1 MLWDISQQN
10 RAKEDFRVF
19 LFIVWREIGLPVPTP
34 IQYDI
39 AHTLQNAPS
48 DRFILEGFRG
58 VAKSF
63 ITCAY
68 ATWSLW
74 NNPQLKVLIVSASKD
89 RSDANAIFIKRIFQT
104 IPFLQ
109 HLLPNRD
116 QRDTQNIFDISPAV
130 PDISPSVKSVGIT
143 GQITG
148 SRADLLIADDV
159 EVPNNCGTQI
169 QRDKLNE
176 SVKEFDAIL
185 KPKGQIVYLGTPQ
198 NEMSIYNQL
207 QDRGYTCL
215 IYPVVYPD
223 SPSKRAFYGDR
234 LAPFLADK
242 YDINPVAYAGYP
254 TDPARFDETEID
266 KRRLSYGKA
275 GFALQFE
282 LNTNLSDSEKYPLK
296 VSDFIVDSLDLDEA
310 SLKWSWTNGRE
321 NRIPDAPCIALKGDY
336 YYAPLSRSQ
345 ECQKYTGT
353 IMAVDPSG
361 RGKDETAYAIV
372 KFLNGYLFLMDS
384 GGYQEGYD
392 DKVLKQLAMK
402 AKFFKCQKIL
412 VEPNFGNGMFAQ
424 LLIPVV
430 QDIYNECAVED
441 SKVSKGQKEARIIDS
456 LEPIMMRHKLIVDKR
471 VIDEDYKIYERD
483 PQYSLIYQLTRLSR
497 DRGSLGHDDRLDAL
511 EMAVSYWLD
520 SLSVNETQGIEDLA
534 YEQLE
539 KWLDPN
545 YGILYKEEVPK
556 QKFKRTGRNFSQD
569 CNALDTYLFSH

>member
-68 ATWSLW
+68 ATWCLW
-74 NNPQLKVLIVSASKD
+74 NKPQLKVLIVSASKD
-89 RSDANAIFIKRIFQT
+89 RADANAIFIKRIFQT

-116 QRDTQNIFDISPAV
+116 QRDTQNIFDVSPAV

-148 SRADLLIADDV
+148 SRADILIADDV
-159 EVPNNCGTQI
+159 EVPNNSGTQI

-176 SVKEFDAIL
+176 AVKEFDAIL
-185 KPKGQIVYLGTPQ
+185 KPGGQILYLGTPQ
-198 NEMSIYNQL
+198 TEMSIYNQL
-207 QDRGYTCL
+207 QDRGYSCL
-215 IYPVVYPD
+215 IYPVVYPET
-223 SPSKRAFYGDR
+223 PAKRVFYGDR
-234 LAPFLADK
+234 LAPFLANK

-266 KRRLSYGKA
+266 KRKLSYGKA

-282 LNTNLSDSEKYPLK
+282 LNTNLSDGEKYPLK

-310 SLKWSWTNGRE
+310 SLKWSWTSGRE
-321 NRIPDAPCIALKGDY
+321 FRIPDVPCIALKGDY
-336 YYAPLSRSQ
+336 YYSPLGRSK

-361 RGKDETAYAIV
+361 RG
-372 KFLNGYLFLMDS
+372 
-384 GGYQEGYD
+384 
-392 DKVLKQLAMK
+392 
-402 AKFFKCQKIL
+402 
-412 VEPNFGNGMFAQ
+412 
-424 LLIPVV
+424 
-430 QDIYNECAVED
+430 
-441 SKVSKGQKEARIIDS
+441 
-456 LEPIMMRHKLIVDKR
+456 
-471 VIDEDYKIYERD
+471 
-483 PQYSLIYQLTRLSR
+483 RLSLPR
-497 DRGSLGHDDRLDAL
+497 
-511 EMAVSYWLD
+511 
-520 SLSVNETQGIEDLA
+520 
-534 YEQLE
+534 
-539 KWLDPN
+539 P
-545 YGILYKEEVPK
+545 
-556 QKFKRTGRNFSQD
+556 
-569 CNALDTYLFSH
+569 